1 MLPLA
6 GSENMLDRTQAPP
19 QPGPP
24 PAPRYAFGDFQFE
37 PVSGELR
44 TADGEPVQLEPQPAK
59 VLHFLLRRAGSVVS
73 RVELQH
79 HLWPDQRHVEA
90 DQGLNY
96 CVRELRR
103 ALDDSAR
110 DPRYIETLRRR
121 GYRFVEPVELVPEV
135 DVPAPLRHP
144 ASARRPGEP
153 RDGVP
158 EEPPPLPPRRIPW
171 LPLAGILTIGA
182 LLGLWALRGPE
193 ANKAPGPAADLPR
206 VGVLAFDAPGGG
218 EGGESTAA
226 AVATALVSELSRL
239 GSRGLEVIP
248 GTSSFSYAG
257 SGKTVSE
264 IGAELR
270 ADYLMEGSVRLAD
283 GSAVVDVRLVET
295 EGDSVVWTRTYGAW
309 GHGPDV
315 LAAAVARDVTTS
327 LGVGAPEPPRDEGAA
342 DRREATPANG
352 PVDGPATG
360 EP

>member
-1 MLPLA
+1 
-6 GSENMLDRTQAPP
+6 MLDRNQAPP
-19 QPGPP
+19 RPGPP
-24 PAPRYAFGDFQFE
+24 PAPRYAFGDFEFE

-59 VLHFLLRRAGSVVS
+59 VLDFLLRRAGHVVL
-73 RVELQH
+73 RAELQH

-110 DPRYIETLRRR
+110 EPRYIETLRRR
-121 GYRFVEPVELVPEV
+121 GYRFVEPVDLVPEAH
-135 DVPAPLRHP
+135 VPAPLRHP
-144 ASARRPGEP
+144 ASVGRPAEP
-153 RDGVP
+153 RAGAP
-158 EEPPPLPPRRIPW
+158 EEPSPSSPPRRLPW
-171 LPLAGILTIGA
+171 LTLAGILAIGA
-182 LLGLWALRGPE
+182 VVGLWALRGPE
-193 ANKAPGPAADLPR
+193 AKTTPGRAADLPR

-218 EGGESTAA
+218 EEHESTAA

-239 GSRGLEVIP
+239 GNRSLEVIP
-248 GTSSFSYAG
+248 GTSSFAYSG

-270 ADYLMEGSVRLAD
+270 ADYLMEGSVRPAD
-283 GSAVVDVRLVET
+283 GSPVVDVRLVET

-309 GHGPDV
+309 GPGPDV
-315 LAAAVARDVTTS
+315 LAEAVARDVTAS
-327 LGVGAPEPPRDEGAA
+327 LVVGASEPSPDEGSAA
-342 DRREATPANG
+342 RRDGRPANG
-352 PVDGPATG
+352 PVDGPASG